1 VEETRQY
8 AVQSFAKDIVETAE
22 NLRRGLASLP
32 PMQPDEPDAV
42 ARVREGLAGIERS
55 FLGVLERNG
64 IVRQDPTGQPFDPNL
79 HQAMAEQPS
88 AEQPPGTVLQAW
100 TSAWLLNGR
109 LLRPAMVVVAK
120 APDRQEASS
129 LDTAV

>member
-1 VEETRQY
+1 
-8 AVQSFAKDIVETAE
+8 
-22 NLRRGLASLP
+22 
-32 PMQPDEPDAV
+32 
-42 ARVREGLAGIERS
+42 
-55 FLGVLERNG
+55 
-64 IVRQDPTGQPFDPNL
+64 
-79 HQAMAEQPS
+79 
-88 AEQPPGTVLQAW
+88 VLQAW